1 MAATVERPLWG
12 VFSRP
17 KATNGLWSWVTTV
30 DHKKIGL
37 MYFWT
42 SLVFFLIGGL
52 EALLIRAQLAQP
64 DLNLIEAETFNQ
76 LFTMHG
82 TTMIFLAIMP
92 LTAAFFN
99 YFIPLMIGA
108 RDVAFPKLNAFSYWM
123 YLNGAI
129 FMNLSWF
136 LGGASNAGW
145 FGYPNLS
152 LRAYNP
158 GLGVDFWSLGL
169 ILTGVGTLVASF
181 NFIVTILNMRTKG
194 MSLMRMPV
202 F

>member
-1 MAATVERPLWG
+1 MASGTFERPLWG
-12 VFSRP
+12 VFARP
-17 KATNGLWSWVTTV
+17 QSETGLWSWITTV
-30 DHKKIGL
+30 DHKRIGIL
-37 MYFWT
+37 YFWT
-42 SLVFFLIGGL
+42 SFAFFLVGGL
-52 EALLIRAQLAQP
+52 QALLIRTQIALP
-64 DLNLIEAETFNQ
+64 DLDIIGADAFNQ
-76 LFTMHG
+76 LFTMHA

-92 LTAAFFN
+92 MTAAYFN

-123 YLNGAI
+123 YLNGGI

-152 LRAYNP
+152 LRPANP

-169 ILTGVGTLVASF
+169 VLAGVGTLVASF
-181 NFIVTILNMRTKG
+181 NFIVTILNMRAPGKIG
-194 MSLMRMPV
+194 RASC
-202 F
+202 